1 MTDGYYYCLN
11 CHSEITPDYNE
22 HCSFCGTAA
31 VAVDG
36 DYTNEE
42 VERAFEL
49 LDKEQKGRIVIPP
62 CKDGDTV
69 YMITP
74 NGNIRNLTILSIDIE
89 IEKKETKMTCLTVY
103 EFEGKPC
110 YMQVDSFKFG
120 KTVFS
125 SPEEAEKALKNMK
138 VRK

>member
-22 HCSFCGTAA
+22 HCSFCGTTAIA
-31 VAVDG
+31 VSG

-42 VERAFEL
+42 VERAFDL
-49 LDKEQKGRIVIPP
+49 LNKEQEGRIIVPP
-62 CKDGDTV
+62 CKAGDIV

-74 NGNIRNLTILSIDIE
+74 NGNIRNLTVLSIDIE
-89 IEKKETKMTCLTVY
+89 LEKNEAKTTCLTVY

-110 YMQVDSFKFG
+110 YMQIHSFKFG
-120 KTVFS
+120 KTVFL
-125 SPEEAEKALKNMK
+125 SPEEAEKALKNLK
-138 VRK
+138 ARK